1 MKRGKLYLID
11 WDEASA
17 NETAAALEAD
27 GWSVRAESIDG
38 ARAVKH
44 MMDDAPDVVAVDLS
58 RLPSHGR
65 ETARA
70 VRLAKKLAGIPIV
83 FYGGTDDARSKAAGV
98 VPDATLS
105 ATEELPHVLAR
116 LTMRAAGN

>member
-11 WDEASA
+11 WDAESAASLE
-17 NETAAALEAD
+17 ETLSAD
-27 GWSVRAESIDG
+27 GWSVRTETVDG

-44 MMDDAPDVVAVDLS
+44 LLDEAADVVAIDLS

-70 VRLAKKLAGIPIV
+70 VRGAKPIASTPIV
-83 FYGGTDDARSKAAGV
+83 FFGGTDDARMKAAGV
-98 VPDATLS
+98 VPDATM
-105 ATEELPHVLAR
+105 TTPEDLPHVLAR
-116 LTMRAAGN
+116 LTMRSAGS

>member
-17 NETAAALEAD
+17 AEAAQALEAD
-27 GWSVRAESIDG
+27 GWSVRIESIDG

-44 MMDDAPDVVAVDLS
+44 MMDDPADVVAIDLS

-70 VRLAKKLAGIPIV
+70 VRGAKVTAATPIV
-83 FYGGTDDARSKAAGV
+83 FYGGADDARSKAAGA
-98 VPDATLS
+98 VPDATLTT
-105 ATEELPHVLAR
+105 AEDLPHVLAR
-116 LTMRAAGN
+116 LAMRPAEG